1 MPKFTPLD
9 DRLYDYML
17 AHRSREDPILAELRS
32 ETRETLGRLAIMQVA
47 PEQGAFLELLVAAT
61 GASQVVEVGTFT
73 GYSALCMARALPP
86 GGRLLCCDVSEEW
99 TAIARRYW
107 QKAGVADRVELRL
120 GPAAETLRGLPEG
133 EWVDL
138 AFIDADKPNYLAYY
152 EELLARLRPGG
163 LILLDN
169 VLWFGAVLNPDDTSE
184 NTVAIRAV
192 NDFVAGDERVEAV
205 MLAVADGLTLAR
217 KR

>member
-1 MPKFTPLD
+1 
-9 DRLYDYML
+9 ML

>member
-152 EELLARLRPGG
+152 
-163 LILLDN
+163 
-169 VLWFGAVLNPDDTSE
+169 
-184 NTVAIRAV
+184 
-192 NDFVAGDERVEAV
+192 
-205 MLAVADGLTLAR
+205 
-217 KR
+217 